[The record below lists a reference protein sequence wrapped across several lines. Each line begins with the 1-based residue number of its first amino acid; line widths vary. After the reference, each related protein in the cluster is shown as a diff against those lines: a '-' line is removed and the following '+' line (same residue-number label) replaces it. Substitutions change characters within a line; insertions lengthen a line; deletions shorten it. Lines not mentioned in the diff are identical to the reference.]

1 MTPRRGGG
9 YEEVSIMALIKW
21 NDPFRLGDPFRELAT
36 LQDRMNRVFE
46 DTLARGRRDEEVFTG
61 TWAPPVDIVE
71 TKDKLTLTAELPG
84 FAEDQIHIDF
94 EDGVLAIAG
103 ERRFEKESKEENYHR
118 VERSYGKFLRSFS
131 LPANVD
137 SQKISA
143 RFANGLLTIEMPKRE
158 ETKPKS
164 IKVQVGAPV
173 LEGKKA

>member
-1 MTPRRGGG
+1 MTPPEGGG
-9 YEEVSIMALIKW
+9 CKEEPIMALIKW

-46 DTLARGRRDEEVFTG
+46 DTLGRSRRDEELFTG

-71 TKDKLTLTAELPG
+71 TKDKLMLTAELPG
-84 FAEDQIHIDF
+84 FTEEQIHIDF
-94 EDGVLAIAG
+94 EDGILSIQG
-103 ERRFEKESKEENYHR
+103 ERKFERESKEDNYHR
-118 VERSYGKFLRSFS
+118 VERSYGKFVRSFS
-131 LPANVD
+131 LPGHVD

>member
-1 MTPRRGGG
+1 
-9 YEEVSIMALIKW
+9 MALIRW
-21 NDPFRLGDPFRELAT
+21 NDPFRDLAS
-36 LQDRMNRVFE
+36 LQDRMNRAFE
-46 DTLARGRRDEEVFTG
+46 DTLGKNRRDEELFSG

-71 TKDKLTLTAELPG
+71 TKDKLVLTAELPG
-84 FAEDQIHIDF
+84 FTEEQIQINF
-94 EDGVLAIAG
+94 EDGVLSIEG
-103 ERRFEKESKEENYHR
+103 ERRFEKESKDESYHR

-143 RFANGLLTIEMPKRE
+143 VFTNGLLTIELPKRE

-164 IKVQVGAPV
+164 IKVQIGAPV

>member
-1 MTPRRGGG
+1 MTPQRGGS

-131 LPANVD
+131 LPGHVD

-143 RFANGLLTIEMPKRE
+143 RFVNGLLTIEMPKRE

-164 IKVQVGAPV
+164 IKVQVGPPV
-173 LEGKKA
+173 LEGKKS